1 MSKKKLDRPV
11 NVKIDM
17 GTHVVCATDDPVV
30 AALPPKRRGGGS
42 ASHGKTSVFTG
53 VRIPEDLRNQLEAY
67 AQENNVTLSRV
78 IVEIMQ
84 DWLAVNS

>member
-11 NVKIDM
+11 NVNIDM
-17 GTHVVCATDDPVV
+17 GTHVICATDDPEI
-30 AALPPKRRGGGS
+30 AALPPKRRGGGN
-42 ASHGKTSVFTG
+42 ASHGTTSVYTG
-53 VRIPEDLRNQLEAY
+53 VRIPEELRNQLEAY